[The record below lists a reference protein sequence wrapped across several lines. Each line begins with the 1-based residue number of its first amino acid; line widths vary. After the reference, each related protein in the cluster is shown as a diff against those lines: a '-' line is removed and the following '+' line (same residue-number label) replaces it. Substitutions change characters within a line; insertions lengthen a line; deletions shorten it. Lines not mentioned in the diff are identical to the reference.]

1 MSFFARM
8 NMAFTLLEYLE
19 LLLRI
24 VAAAVCGGI
33 VGIERSRRFKDAG
46 VRTHCLVACS
56 AALMMIISKYGFADL
71 AMADGLFPG
80 TRAADPARIAA
91 QVVSGISFLGIGI
104 IYRDRHLA
112 TKGLTTAA
120 GIWAVA
126 GIGMAMGA
134 GLYVVG
140 LFSTLFIV
148 IVQLITHRFTI
159 GNDRYTGAELNIV
172 MEDSPEA
179 VEHLHDTLAKYCVV
193 VTKTDIS
200 RENGRLSYDLSIKL
214 PTADLH
220 RELTAFLGGNPVVH
234 SVRIDAEEDPR

>member
-1 MSFFARM
+1 MSFFDKM
-8 NMAFTLLEYLE
+8 NAVFTLGQYLE

-46 VRTHCLVACS
+46 VRTHCLVGCS

-71 AMADGLFPG
+71 GAAGELFIG
-80 TRAADPARIAA
+80 TRGADPARIAA

-126 GIGMAMGA
+126 GIGLAIGA
-134 GLYVVG
+134 GLYWVG
-140 LFSTLFIV
+140 LFATAFIV
-148 IVQLITHRFTI
+148 LMQFVMHRFAI
-159 GNDRYTGAELNIV
+159 GNDRYTGAELSIV
-172 MEDSPEA
+172 LEDSPEA
-179 VEHLHDTLAKYCVV
+179 VAHLHQTLEKYGVV

-200 RENGRLSYDLSIKL
+200 REHGLISYELSIKL
-214 PTADLH
+214 PTSDLH
-220 RELTAFLGGNPVVH
+220 RELTAFLAGNPVVH